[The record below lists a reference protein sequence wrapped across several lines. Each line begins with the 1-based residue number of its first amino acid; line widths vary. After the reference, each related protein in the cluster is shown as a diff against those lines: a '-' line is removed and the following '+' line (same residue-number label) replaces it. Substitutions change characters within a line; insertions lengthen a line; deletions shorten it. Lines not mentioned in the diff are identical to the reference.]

1 MFTADSEKPTIPE
14 GEIKALIR
22 QGADSG
28 VFEALERDMM
38 PRCCASVTVLTRE
51 DEFLEDKSLEDES
64 LRVNCGLYLDAFTK
78 RIDHAIV
85 EIDQE
90 SHNHT
95 LAGFD
100 MYVLE
105 RIPRES
111 DHFEWQGCRLEVVD
125 RDGKR
130 GDKLLVTPWEPH
142 QPDL

>member
-95 LAGFD
+95 LAGF
-100 MYVLE
+100 
-105 RIPRES
+105 
-111 DHFEWQGCRLEVVD
+111 
-125 RDGKR
+125 
-130 GDKLLVTPWEPH
+130 VTPALTWTCWNGSLVKPTISGGRAAT
-142 QPDL
+142 LRWSIGMASVGTSSW